1 MKKLFL
7 SICLLL
13 CVNVLLAQQLNF
25 TYTVRENQATVTGLA
40 NNNVTELVIP
50 DVIPGTTTP
59 ITAINQTAF
68 MNKSSL
74 ESVVIGNNVKKIG
87 NYAFRNCYN
96 LTSVTIGNSV
106 TFIGNYAFQNCYSL
120 TSIIIP
126 NSVTSIGT
134 AAFSDCSSLVSVVI
148 GSGAQTIGANAFSF
162 CLSLTSITFLGM
174 SAPDFGEDVFVFGD
188 NITSVDIPIGSIGYD
203 VLSSLIPNSN
213 NWKSVYK
220 IAEGNVFT
228 LSTPLTINENM
239 LLKNNGILKLV
250 QGGELIIQELSES
263 KLGIIEVETATLTED
278 KWHLIGAPF
287 AGYKLETLVPQTME
301 LSILTFDYSNDA
313 WSENNWATINTQV
326 RNGECF
332 LAYSWNT
339 DKYLFTNYGDGIYSP
354 HANSDYSSDN
364 YSFSQIPAYTLNT
377 GDVEVSSSNSNSNWL
392 PLANPYTFKLNA
404 ATFIANQGN
413 NIQGQVIYKLN
424 DESYETVNS
433 GAINVTE
440 GFFMKLATNG
450 NRKAIFKTTQRT
462 QAKASVEREFVRLA
476 MLEGEREIEVLFA
489 QNEEANENYD
499 IFDANKL
506 FSPYEIA
513 EPYFVVNNIALV
525 KEEVNTL
532 PYYATMNV
540 RSFGNKEVKFKANY
554 IPEGLSVSII
564 DGEETID
571 LSEGVEYTTN
581 IIEGENADRFK
592 VLIKKSL
599 SIEEAE
605 DLQVN
610 IYNNN
615 RHINIETMESDLQV
629 EVYNALGQKVFST
642 KDKNFTLNQVSAGA
656 YLIKAFNDKS
666 SKTAKVVL
674 R

>member
-13 CVNVLLAQQLNF
+13 CVNVLLAQQVNF
-25 TYTVRENQATVTGLA
+25 TYTVRENQAIVTGLA

-59 ITAINQTAF
+59 ITAINQSAF

-87 NYAFRNCYN
+87 NYAFKNCHN
-96 LTSVTIGNSV
+96 LASVTIGNSV
-106 TFIGNYAFQNCYSL
+106 TFIGNYAFQNCISL

-134 AAFSDCSSLVSVVI
+134 AAFTDCSSLVSVVI
-148 GSGAQTIGANAFSF
+148 GSGVQTIGANAFSF

-188 NITSVDIPIGSIGYD
+188 NITSVDIPIGSIGYG
-203 VLSSLIPNSN
+203 VLSDLIPNSN

-220 IAEGNVFT
+220 IAQGSIFN
-228 LSTPLTINENM
+228 LSTPLTINENIV
-239 LLKNNGILKLV
+239 LKNDGILKLT
-250 QGGELIIQELSES
+250 QGGELIIEELSES

-301 LSILTFDYSNDA
+301 LSILTFDHSNGA

-326 RNGECF
+326 RKGECF

-354 HANSDYSSDN
+354 NANSDYSSDN
-364 YSFSQIPAYTLNT
+364 YSFSQTPAYSLNI
-377 GDVEVSSSNSNSNWL
+377 GNVEVSSSNTNSNWL

-404 ATFIANQGN
+404 ATFIANQGG
-413 NIQGQVIYKLN
+413 NIQGEVIYKLN
-424 DESYETVNS
+424 DESYETFNS
-433 GAINVTE
+433 GTVNVTE
-440 GFFMKLATNG
+440 GFFVNLATTG
-450 NRKAIFKTTQRT
+450 NRKVTFTPSQRT
-462 QAKASVEREFVRLA
+462 QAKSSIEREFVRLA
-476 MLEGEREIEVLFA
+476 MLEGEREIELLFA
-489 QNEEANENYD
+489 QNEEANEDYD

-513 EPYFVVNNIALV
+513 EPYFVKNNIALV

-554 IPEGLSVSII
+554 IPEGLAVSII
-564 DGEETID
+564 DGAETID
-571 LSEGVEYTTN
+571 LTEGVEYATSL
-581 IIEGENADRFK
+581 IAGENADRFK

-599 SIEEAE
+599 TIEETE
-605 DLQVN
+605 ELQVN
-610 IYNNN
+610 IYNDN
-615 RHINIETMESDLQV
+615 RHINIETMESDLQI
-629 EVYNALGQKVFST
+629 EVYNALGQKVFTT
-642 KDKNFTLNQVSAGA
+642 KDRNFTLNNVPAGA
-656 YLIKAFNDKS
+656 YLIKAFNNKASKS
-666 SKTAKVVL
+666 TKVVL